1 MNRTAK
7 QQTDIPTSRD
17 ACSLALASGEVMP
30 HPPELL
36 GDRRK
41 ERERRE
47 LEAKNEEE
55 NASSDEEMRPGAV
68 AVTGGFTGPTG
79 PSALSEPRG
88 PSASEPSLI
97 TAELAE
103 PSQEDEEL
111 RRRMQELENNFEQI
125 ISGAV
130 TGTVVVENSGGGDD
144 DQNAAPSPIGRKGIR
159 FWIGAAL
166 VLLLVVGVI
175 LGVVIPLTTN
185 NNKDKDSLSN
195 NSAVTPTKAPTTK
208 APTAAPTAT
217 TTATPTKSPAPTACT
232 SRECLFGEILL
243 QHEVSGAEALRDES
257 SPQFRA
263 LRWLAN
269 DDPMVLD
276 LDSTPTLFER
286 YILAVLFFATSAEGW
301 LDQRNFLS
309 ASSVCEWNNG
319 QTQDSLELRG
329 AACNDDHLVVDLI
342 LRKSKHEELPVFNSK
357 FRIDSIAH
365 ICLPFCLIR

>member
-1 MNRTAK
+1 
-7 QQTDIPTSRD
+7 
-17 ACSLALASGEVMP
+17 
-30 HPPELL
+30 
-36 GDRRK
+36 
-41 ERERRE
+41 
-47 LEAKNEEE
+47 
-55 NASSDEEMRPGAV
+55 
-68 AVTGGFTGPTG
+68 VTGGFTGPTG

-166 VLLLVVGVI
+166 AVLLVVGVI
-175 LGVVIPLTTN
+175 LGVAIPLTTN
-185 NNKDKDSLSN
+185 KDKGSPSIDSTVRPTQSP
-195 NSAVTPTKAPTTK
+195 APTKAS
-208 APTAAPTAT
+208 TA
-217 TTATPTKSPAPTACT
+217 APTACT

-329 AACNDDHLVVDLI
+329 AACNDDDLVVDLI